1 MKKKIFALIAIAAF
15 GFASCQKPENP
26 NNEPEPE
33 PTPEPTPAELVAG
46 VYDGQLSILLGD
58 FPFGDPTDQ
67 QVELIAGEDGT
78 VTLSITDLSVM
89 NGEFTFDQISLEGCP
104 ATENEDGSISVSTEG
119 TVTLTFV
126 YRRDSDPHLRERR
139 QLRHRH
145 DRKHQG
151 RRGRTRPR
159 HLSRNAGRDDSHR
172 TFRGNPFR
180 DRSRIRFA
188 GQSGIQRH

>member
-67 QVELIAGEDGT
+67 QVELIAGDDGT

-89 NGEFTFDQISLEGCP
+89 GGMFTFDQISLEGCP
-104 ATENEDGSISVSTEG
+104 ATENEDESISVSTEG
-119 TVTLTFV
+119 TVTLTFESV
-126 YRRDSDPHLRERR
+126 GNCDIDMTGSIKDGEAVLDLNIAPEMLDGTTVTAHFE
-139 QLRHRH
+139 
-145 DRKHQG
+145 G
-151 RRGRTRPR
+151 TR
-159 HLSRNAGRDDSHR
+159 SETA
-172 TFRGNPFR
+172 
-180 DRSRIRFA
+180 A
-188 GQSGIQRH
+188 E

>member
-58 FPFGDPTDQ
+58 PTDQ

-89 NGEFTFDQISLEGCP
+89 NGAFTFDQISLEGCP

-119 TVTLTFV
+119 TVTLTFENV
-126 YRRDSDPHLRERR
+126 GNCDIDMTGSIKDGEAVLDLDIAPEMQDGIIVTAHFE
-139 QLRHRH
+139 
-145 DRKHQG
+145 G
-151 RRGRTRPR
+151 TR
-159 HLSRNAGRDDSHR
+159 SETA
-172 TFRGNPFR
+172 
-180 DRSRIRFA
+180 A
-188 GQSGIQRH
+188 E

>member
-26 NNEPEPE
+26 NNEPE
-33 PTPEPTPAELVAG
+33 PEPTPAELVAG

-89 NGEFTFDQISLEGCP
+89 NGAFTFDQISLEGCP

-119 TVTLTFV
+119 TVTLTFESV
-126 YRRDSDPHLRERR
+126 GNCDIDMTGSIKDGEAVLDLDISPEMLEGTVTAHFE
-139 QLRHRH
+139 
-145 DRKHQG
+145 G
-151 RRGRTRPR
+151 TR
-159 HLSRNAGRDDSHR
+159 SETA
-172 TFRGNPFR
+172 
-180 DRSRIRFA
+180 A
-188 GQSGIQRH
+188 E

>member
-58 FPFGDPTDQ
+58 FPFDDPTDQ

-89 NGEFTFDQISLEGCP
+89 NGAFTFDQISLEGCP
-104 ATENEDGSISVSTEG
+104 ATENEDGSISVSTLTFENVGNCDIDMTGSIKDGEAVLDLNIAPEMLDGTTVTAHFEG
-119 TVTLTFV
+119 T
-126 YRRDSDPHLRERR
+126 
-139 QLRHRH
+139 
-145 DRKHQG
+145 
-151 RRGRTRPR
+151 
-159 HLSRNAGRDDSHR
+159 
-172 TFRGNPFR
+172 
-180 DRSRIRFA
+180 RSETA
-188 GQSGIQRH
+188 AE

>member
-58 FPFGDPTDQ
+58 PTDQ

-89 NGEFTFDQISLEGCP
+89 NGAFTFDQISLEGCP

-119 TVTLTFV
+119 TVTLTFEKV
-126 YRRDSDPHLRERR
+126 GNCDIDMTGSIKDGEAVLDLDIAPEMLDGTIVTAHFE
-139 QLRHRH
+139 
-145 DRKHQG
+145 G
-151 RRGRTRPR
+151 TR
-159 HLSRNAGRDDSHR
+159 SETA
-172 TFRGNPFR
+172 
-180 DRSRIRFA
+180 A
-188 GQSGIQRH
+188 E

>member
-67 QVELIAGEDGT
+67 QVEFIAGEDGT

-89 NGEFTFDQISLEGCP
+89 NGAFTFDQISLEGCP

-119 TVTLTFV
+119 TVTLTFENV
-126 YRRDSDPHLRERR
+126 GNCDIDMTGSIKDGEAVLDLNIATEMLDGTIVTAHFE
-139 QLRHRH
+139 
-145 DRKHQG
+145 G
-151 RRGRTRPR
+151 TR
-159 HLSRNAGRDDSHR
+159 SETA
-172 TFRGNPFR
+172 
-180 DRSRIRFA
+180 A
-188 GQSGIQRH
+188 E